1 MILKKILIVVPDL
14 SIVGGRERVVANLSN
29 ELVKNYKIYI
39 TSIFNANKN
48 IVFDYSKNIELIKL
62 SDIKEITLPNV
73 KNPFFKI
80 LRELARP

>member
-39 TSIFNANKN
+39 ISIFNVLVS
-48 IVFDYSKNIELIKL
+48 IVFS
-62 SDIKEITLPNV
+62 
-73 KNPFFKI
+73 
-80 LRELARP
+80 

>member
-39 TSIFNANKN
+39 
-48 IVFDYSKNIELIKL
+48 
-62 SDIKEITLPNV
+62 
-73 KNPFFKI
+73 
-80 LRELARP
+80 